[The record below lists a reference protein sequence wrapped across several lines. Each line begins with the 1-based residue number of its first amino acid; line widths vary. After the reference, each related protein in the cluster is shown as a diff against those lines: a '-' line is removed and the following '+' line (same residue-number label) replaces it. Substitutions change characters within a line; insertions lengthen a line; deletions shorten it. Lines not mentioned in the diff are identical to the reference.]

1 MLPAGARAFKPRGP
15 ARLGLGWL
23 ARPQLSLQTVFTAG
37 LTPGGGLRGCA
48 WSCSLT
54 GKALQPTDAEQLAGR
69 CRQGVCLR
77 QRVWRASKSCPGGL
91 RRCEPGQGRKAA
103 ALSASRSAFLGST
116 MEDGCRGACA
126 FARAHPWRSQHLFL
140 LQEESQVA
148 CEATGSQAEPARP
161 VRERKDECPL
171 RGRFTAFIPRRERS
185 AWTTRSIASS
195 RRPRS
200 T

>member
-103 ALSASRSAFLGST
+103 ALSASRSAFLGIT

-126 FARAHPWRSQHLFL
+126 FVQAHPWRSHSPLSFSK
-140 LQEESQVA
+140 E
-148 CEATGSQAEPARP
+148 RP
-161 VRERKDECPL
+161 ERERKDECPL